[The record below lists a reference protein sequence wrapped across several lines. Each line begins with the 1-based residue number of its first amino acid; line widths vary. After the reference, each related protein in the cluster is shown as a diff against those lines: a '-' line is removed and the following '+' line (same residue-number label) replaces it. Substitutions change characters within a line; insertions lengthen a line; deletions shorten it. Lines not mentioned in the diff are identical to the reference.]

1 MTPSSPRPTSLGA
14 LTLAGLATFLFG
26 MAAVTLVMR
35 AHGPPFGESPTVRVY
50 GRELT
55 RRDAAERLDRLQR
68 DTTIVLVV
76 GGIGAALGALA
87 LHRRARRTLRDPE
100 ASP

>member
-1 MTPSSPRPTSLGA
+1 MTPTSRRPTSLGA
-14 LTLAGLATFLFG
+14 LAFAGLATFLFG
-26 MAAVTLVMR
+26 MAAVTMVMR

-55 RRDAAERLDRLQR
+55 RREAAQRLDRLQR

-76 GGIGAALGALA
+76 GGIGAVLGALA
-87 LHRRARRTLRDPE
+87 LHRRHRRRSGGVD
-100 ASP
+100 ASA